1 MNYYPY
7 SSPYGAQNRAQYG
20 VPSYGGYNYTQQPQ
34 QMPSIPQNQ
43 PQMQPQPQPQYE
55 MPIQD
60 IRFVTAEEAKAF
72 IVMPNTSV
80 LLIDKS
86 SGIAQLKSADNMG
99 QSNSK
104 HFRFEEVN
112 ADGSPIKPQEQPTQP
127 DFKDFVKLS
136 DINKFGFA
144 TMEDIKGLGFA
155 TTEQLNQLSLKIDA
169 LQKQNTGVKQNVGT
183 SKPQV

>member
-1 MNYYPY
+1 MSYNPYY
-7 SSPYGAQNRAQYG
+7 SPYGAQNRAQYG
-20 VPSYGGYNYTQQPQ
+20 VPSYGGYNYTHQPQ
-34 QMPSIPQNQ
+34 QMPSMPQNQ
-43 PQMQPQPQPQYE
+43 PQAQPQYE

-86 SGIAQLKSADNMG
+86 SGVAQLKSADNMG

-112 ADGSPIKPQEQPTQP
+112 ADGSPIKPQEKPSQT

-136 DINKFGFA
+136 DIKQLGLA
-144 TMEDIKGLGFA
+144 TMEEVKRCGFVTA
-155 TTEQLNQLSLKIDA
+155 DQLKEVFEKLNEIQSRIDRPRNNGNP
-169 LQKQNTGVKQNVGT
+169 KQTQ
-183 SKPQV
+183 

>member
-20 VPSYGGYNYTQQPQ
+20 VPSYGGYNYTPQPQ
-34 QMPSIPQNQ
+34 QMPSMPQNQ
-43 PQMQPQPQPQYE
+43 PQAQPQYE

-86 SGIAQLKSADNMG
+86 SGVAQLKSADNMG

-112 ADGSPIKPQEQPTQP
+112 ADGSPIKPQEKPSQT

-136 DINKFGFA
+136 DMNKFGFA
-144 TMEDIKGLGFA
+144 TMDDIKTIGFA
-155 TTEQLNQLSLKIDA
+155 TMEQVNELSQKLDAIQNQR
-169 LQKQNTGVKQNVGT
+169 TGVKQNVGT